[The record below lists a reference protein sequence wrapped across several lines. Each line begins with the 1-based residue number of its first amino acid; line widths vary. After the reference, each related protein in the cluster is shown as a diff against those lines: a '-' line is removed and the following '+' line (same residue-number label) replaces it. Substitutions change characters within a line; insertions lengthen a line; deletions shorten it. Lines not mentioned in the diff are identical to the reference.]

1 MVTAPVVVAACE
13 RILEDIDGL
22 TERVSHQIREAE
34 PIYLTAVT
42 WEQLIVS
49 VRPNLVGLLQSLM
62 MEETAS
68 VAAPRRTGRTRA
80 GQGVPL
86 APVLHAYRLGV
97 ITIWSDL
104 VELCGVDPEASR
116 ALLASA
122 QKLWTALDVYSQELA
137 AAYRDVETERLLRD
151 ARLREAALAAI
162 FSGVAPQGRTLAE
175 MAEVLRLPATG
186 QFVVIVCEPTEAE
199 AGEVDAPG
207 ASSGATRRV
216 EGPEAAEGGASGPS
230 VEKTLAA
237 LGVRSA
243 WRSEVDVEIGLAMLT
258 PTYRL
263 DRLAEH
269 LASLSLGRIGVS
281 RVYGGLNDTPA
292 AVAQARLAR
301 EASAPGEGALTHFDD
316 ARVPGLLLGSAVLA
330 DDLRRDV
337 LGGLDDL
344 PDAEVERLLE
354 TLRAWLEADGSAEAA
369 GRLLHC
375 HPNTVRYRLTKLT
388 SLVGR
393 DLKRPLDVVHL
404 FLAAEAHRLQLDVG

>member
-34 PIYLTAVT
+34 PIYLTTVT
-42 WEQLIVS
+42 WEQLIES

-86 APVLHAYRLGV
+86 PPVLHAYRLGV

-104 VELCGVDPEASR
+104 VELCSPDPEASR

-137 AAYRDVETERLLRD
+137 AAYRDVETEQLLRD

-162 FSGVAPQGRTLAE
+162 FSGIAPQGRTLAE
-175 MAEVLRLPATG
+175 MADVLRLPATG
-186 QFVVIVCEPTEAE
+186 QFVVIVCEPAE
-199 AGEVDAPG
+199 SAESEGDEEQGPRGVQVA
-207 ASSGATRRV
+207 
-216 EGPEAAEGGASGPS
+216 EGPEVSGSAPS

-263 DRLAEH
+263 YRLAAH
-269 LASLSLGRIGVS
+269 LASLALGRIGVS
-281 RVYGGLNDTPA
+281 RVYTGLSETPA

-301 EASAPGEGALTHFDD
+301 EASVPGAGALTHFDD
-316 ARVPGLLLGSAVLA
+316 ARVPGLLLGSPVLA

-337 LGGLDDL
+337 LGALGEL
-344 PDAEVERLLE
+344 PDGEVERLLE
-354 TLRAWLEADGSAEAA
+354 TFRAWLDAEGSAEGA

-404 FLAAEAHRLQLDVG
+404 FLAAEAQRLQLDAG